1 MILSRRSFLKLAGL
15 TTVAAAG
22 ASMFTGCG
30 AFSTTPIKVVAA
42 KDSTKEFQA
51 AVAELNKKKL
61 VVWPADANGAYLNSF
76 LMTNLS
82 ANGLSP
88 ASLWKR
94 PSIRP
99 LRTQRLVKSTSI
111 WKSPL
116 SPLNNFSKVL
126 FERRAFARLFL
137 FCPLSSKKVPAAV
150 HPVLHRTA
158 AVIYNKEQCKHHP
171 VFCRKDTPSCEFVFI
186 PLAARST

>member
-15 TTVAAAG
+15 TTVAAAS

-76 LMTNLS
+76 LMTNLT
-82 ANGLSP
+82 ANGLSNF
-88 ASLWKR
+88 AVEKTEYKTAKDTETGKEYKYLEV
-94 PSIRP
+94 
-99 LRTQRLVKSTSI
+99 TVKSTA
-111 WKSPL
+111 K
-116 SPLNNFSKVL
+116 
-126 FERRAFARLFL
+126 
-137 FCPLSSKKVPAAV
+137 
-150 HPVLHRTA
+150 
-158 AVIYNKEQCKHHP
+158 
-171 VFCRKDTPSCEFVFI
+171 
-186 PLAARST
+186 

>member
-51 AVAELNKKKL
+51 AVTKLNEKKL

-76 LMTNLS
+76 LMSNLI
-82 ANGLSP
+82 ANGLSNF
-88 ASLWKR
+88 AVEKAEYKTVKDEKTGKESKYLEV
-94 PSIRP
+94 
-99 LRTQRLVKSTSI
+99 TVKSTA
-111 WKSPL
+111 K
-116 SPLNNFSKVL
+116 
-126 FERRAFARLFL
+126 
-137 FCPLSSKKVPAAV
+137 
-150 HPVLHRTA
+150 
-158 AVIYNKEQCKHHP
+158 
-171 VFCRKDTPSCEFVFI
+171 
-186 PLAARST
+186 

>member
-15 TTVAAAG
+15 TAVAAAS

-76 LMTNLS
+76 LMTILT
-82 ANGLSP
+82 ANGLSNF
-88 ASLWKR
+88 AVEKAEYKTVKDEKTGKESKYLEV
-94 PSIRP
+94 
-99 LRTQRLVKSTSI
+99 TVKSTA
-111 WKSPL
+111 K
-116 SPLNNFSKVL
+116 
-126 FERRAFARLFL
+126 
-137 FCPLSSKKVPAAV
+137 
-150 HPVLHRTA
+150 
-158 AVIYNKEQCKHHP
+158 
-171 VFCRKDTPSCEFVFI
+171 
-186 PLAARST
+186 

>member
-15 TTVAAAG
+15 TAVAAAS

-76 LMTNLS
+76 LMINLT
-82 ANGLSP
+82 ANGLSGF
-88 ASLWKR
+88 AVEKAEYKTAKVAETGKEYKYLEV
-94 PSIRP
+94 
-99 LRTQRLVKSTSI
+99 TVKST
-111 WKSPL
+111 K
-116 SPLNNFSKVL
+116 
-126 FERRAFARLFL
+126 
-137 FCPLSSKKVPAAV
+137 
-150 HPVLHRTA
+150 
-158 AVIYNKEQCKHHP
+158 
-171 VFCRKDTPSCEFVFI
+171 
-186 PLAARST
+186 

>member
-15 TTVAAAG
+15 TTVAAAS

-76 LMTNLS
+76 LMTNLA
-82 ANGLSP
+82 ANGLSYF
-88 ASLWKR
+88 AVEKAEYKTAKDTETGKEYKYLEV
-94 PSIRP
+94 
-99 LRTQRLVKSTSI
+99 TVKSTA
-111 WKSPL
+111 K
-116 SPLNNFSKVL
+116 
-126 FERRAFARLFL
+126 
-137 FCPLSSKKVPAAV
+137 
-150 HPVLHRTA
+150 
-158 AVIYNKEQCKHHP
+158 
-171 VFCRKDTPSCEFVFI
+171 
-186 PLAARST
+186 

>member
-76 LMTNLS
+76 LMTNLAAMQIQS
-82 ANGLSP
+82 TKTVGGVDVADKVHLQLLSTDESKPREARVARQTTKNGLYN
-88 ASLWKR
+88 ALD
-94 PSIRP
+94 IG
-99 LRTQRLVKSTSI
+99 SI
-111 WKSPL
+111 WLQKA
-116 SPLNNFSKVL
+116 NENG
-126 FERRAFARLFL
+126 
-137 FCPLSSKKVPAAV
+137 
-150 HPVLHRTA
+150 
-158 AVIYNKEQCKHHP
+158 
-171 VFCRKDTPSCEFVFI
+171 
-186 PLAARST
+186 

>member
-15 TTVAAAG
+15 TAVAAAS

-76 LMTNLS
+76 LMTNLV
-82 ANGLSP
+82 ANGLSGF
-88 ASLWKR
+88 AVEKAEYKTAKDAETGKESKYLEV
-94 PSIRP
+94 
-99 LRTQRLVKSTSI
+99 TVKSTA
-111 WKSPL
+111 K
-116 SPLNNFSKVL
+116 
-126 FERRAFARLFL
+126 
-137 FCPLSSKKVPAAV
+137 
-150 HPVLHRTA
+150 
-158 AVIYNKEQCKHHP
+158 
-171 VFCRKDTPSCEFVFI
+171 
-186 PLAARST
+186 